1 MRFLLR
7 SSISVL
13 AVCSSATTGLASQAT
28 LRHTAPKLG
37 SVLEI
42 ELGGA
47 APFAHVA
54 LLASP
59 RPGNHSTTWGQLE
72 LERAQLTVLATGSTD
87 VNGRWT
93 FQATLPSDPGL
104 AETPMHVQALVD
116 PFGAAPPELSAALHL
131 RWLGSRA
138 YVGRGDA
145 FFPPAGTI
153 PGGLSIVSLAREQ
166 LVTTVASTRPSLAT
180 RAGGTLCAFSE
191 LRPESPLGGYRVAT
205 RGMIEVCAP
214 PSSYCTSL
222 PNSSGVIASIGW
234 SGSPSF
240 TTDDW
245 SLTCSGLPP
254 GVPGTFFMGPSALP
268 SGAPFANGLR
278 CVGLPF
284 VRLGMIATNGG
295 SGAQIQHLASSNFF
309 GVSPGDTRYVQ
320 FWFRDGQAGGANANL
335 SNALSVTFC
344 P

>member
-1 MRFLLR
+1 LVYAFVEPNGTSNGSLGIQTVAGQPDVAASANEALFVWRTASDGNANANVAARRMLPDGSFPGPVIDLYTGPGMQTWPTVVFDGTNFVVAWDDQRNQ
-7 SSISVL
+7 SSFFD
-13 AVCSSATTGLASQAT
+13 ATTDVYGTRVS
-28 LRHTAPKLG
+28 PSG
-37 SVLEI
+37 SVLD
-42 ELGGA
+42 G
-47 APFAHVA
+47 
-54 LLASP
+54 
-59 RPGNHSTTWGQLE
+59 
-72 LERAQLTVLATGSTD
+72 TGFS
-87 VNGRWT
+87 W
-93 FQATLPSDPGL
+93 A
-104 AETPMHVQALVD
+104 
-116 PFGAAPPELSAALHL
+116 SAA
-131 RWLGSRA
+131 
-138 YVGRGDA
+138 
-145 FFPPAGTI
+145 
-153 PGGLSIVSLAREQ
+153 
-166 LVTTVASTRPSLAT
+166 VASTRPSLAT